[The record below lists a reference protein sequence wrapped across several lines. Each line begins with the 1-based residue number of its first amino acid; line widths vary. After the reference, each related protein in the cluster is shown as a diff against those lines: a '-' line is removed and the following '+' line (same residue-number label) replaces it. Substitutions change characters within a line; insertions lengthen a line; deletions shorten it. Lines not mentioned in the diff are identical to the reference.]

1 MFSLVRFWLASV
13 GYGVTGLWLLMGLS
27 TYSVHDP
34 SWNHLPASSL
44 SPIVNLCGSWGAI
57 ASDLLFQTFG
67 SLAWLIPVLLLCAGF
82 PKKNLTP
89 PLSWMIHAFL
99 ACSFGT
105 LLEDKPE
112 INLMG
117 YVMLQITQGLF
128 LDYPSFVRVGVI
140 AASFLFFSITSVW
153 PFYFCWMRRGFSF
166 LRSWQVKIKQ
176 APFKSSPGNHP
187 LSQKANKIEQEK
199 HSFISSIRSFWP
211 WSCWTLFTRLRAAC
225 VRFLWQP
232 PRSFH
237 GVDAYTHLQRAPRF
251 SAPHPM
257 PERRALLETI
267 QQEDVFLSQPSIE
280 TKPEPSLDKQSFSGK
295 RTYHLPSS
303 ELLRPVQQS
312 MDLEAFLKELEA
324 GKSRLNTVL
333 QEFGIRGNLHSVRP
347 GPVVSLYEFE
357 PASGV
362 KASRIINLAE
372 DIARSMHAVSARI
385 SIVSGK
391 NLVGIEIPNQQRE
404 TVSFRDLL
412 ESDAFH
418 NPEYLL
424 PMILGQDIS
433 GHPIIADLARMPHV
447 LIAGTTGSG
456 KSVCINAF
464 LLSLLYRH
472 TPETCRLLLID
483 PKILELS
490 VYQGLPHLV
499 RPVVTDPE
507 QAIEALQWVLQEM
520 EERYRQMATVGVRNL
535 KSYNTLVEEQSVDGF
550 FIKEIP
556 SGFDAAGKPQSETI
570 HIPVQKL
577 PYLVIVVDEMADLML
592 TAGKEIEKAVQ
603 RIAQMA
609 RAAGIHMVMAT
620 QRPSVDVITGTIKA
634 NFPTRI
640 SFQLISRFDS
650 RTILGEQGAESLLGQ
665 GDMLY
670 MPAGPIMRVHG
681 AYVSDQDVQAV
692 TSFWH
697 KQTFF

>member
-1 MFSLVRFWLASV
+1 
-13 GYGVTGLWLLMGLS
+13 
-27 TYSVHDP
+27 
-34 SWNHLPASSL
+34 
-44 SPIVNLCGSWGAI
+44 
-57 ASDLLFQTFG
+57 
-67 SLAWLIPVLLLCAGF
+67 
-82 PKKNLTP
+82 
-89 PLSWMIHAFL
+89 
-99 ACSFGT
+99 
-105 LLEDKPE
+105 
-112 INLMG
+112 
-117 YVMLQITQGLF
+117 
-128 LDYPSFVRVGVI
+128 
-140 AASFLFFSITSVW
+140 
-153 PFYFCWMRRGFSF
+153 
-166 LRSWQVKIKQ
+166 
-176 APFKSSPGNHP
+176 
-187 LSQKANKIEQEK
+187 
-199 HSFISSIRSFWP
+199 
-211 WSCWTLFTRLRAAC
+211 
-225 VRFLWQP
+225 
-232 PRSFH
+232 
-237 GVDAYTHLQRAPRF
+237 
-251 SAPHPM
+251 
-257 PERRALLETI
+257 
-267 QQEDVFLSQPSIE
+267 
-280 TKPEPSLDKQSFSGK
+280 
-295 RTYHLPSS
+295 
-303 ELLRPVQQS
+303 
-312 MDLEAFLKELEA
+312 MDLEAFLQELEE

-412 ESDAFH
+412 ESDAFK
-418 NPEYLL
+418 NREYLL

-520 EERYRQMATVGVRNL
+520 EERYRQMASVGVRNL
-535 KSYNTLVEEQSVDGF
+535 KSYNALVEEQSVDGF